1 VDGLGFAKLGELSH
15 GQTREVDVRVEEVEV
30 SSDSGGWHA
39 GALLNCNV
47 F

>member
-1 VDGLGFAKLGELSH
+1 VDRFFRTQFRELGHRQA
-15 GQTREVDVRVEEVEV
+15 REVDVRVEEVEV
-30 SSDSGGWHA
+30 SWDIGGWHA